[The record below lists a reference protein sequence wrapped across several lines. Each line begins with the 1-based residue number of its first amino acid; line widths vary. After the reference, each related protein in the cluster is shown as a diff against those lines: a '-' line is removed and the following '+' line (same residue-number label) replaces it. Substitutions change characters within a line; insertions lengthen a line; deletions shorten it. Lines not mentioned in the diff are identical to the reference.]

1 MIIDFIAM
9 CLWQFRVTNYLLEIP
24 RIKKNYY
31 FILSIGALGSHEMF
45 LSIICRVKAK
55 ARKQQ
60 RASKTKK
67 VDHQFPYLISQ
78 ISNLISKFRVSLGA
92 QKSPGSRLKYIA
104 ATWAR
109 RGPIFFT
116 LNAFGLIYFCL
127 HPLEMLHLRLT
138 SAGYQLTNSSPIA
151 SIGRTHAW
159 SNYVGYEPISAFW
172 QEAWALLNNFTK
184 LGGFLNFFTVPWP
197 LHKILASIFK
207 VVLSTLARI
216 KLF

>member
-1 MIIDFIAM
+1 
-9 CLWQFRVTNYLLEIP
+9 
-24 RIKKNYY
+24 
-31 FILSIGALGSHEMF
+31 MF

-78 ISNLISKFRVSLGA
+78 FSNLISKFRVSLGA
-92 QKSPGSRLKYIA
+92 QKKSRLAIEVHRCNESSN
-104 ATWAR
+104 W
-109 RGPIFFT
+109 PNFFT

-127 HPLEMLHLRLT
+127 HPLEMLRLRLT

-159 SNYVGYEPISAFW
+159 SNYVGYEPISVF
-172 QEAWALLNNFTK
+172 
-184 LGGFLNFFTVPWP
+184 
-197 LHKILASIFK
+197 
-207 VVLSTLARI
+207 
-216 KLF
+216 

>member
-1 MIIDFIAM
+1 
-9 CLWQFRVTNYLLEIP
+9 
-24 RIKKNYY
+24 
-31 FILSIGALGSHEMF
+31 MF

-67 VDHQFPYLISQ
+67 VDHQFSYLISQ

-92 QKSPGSRLKYIA
+92 QKKSRLAIEVHRCIESSN
-104 ATWAR
+104 W
-109 RGPIFFT
+109 PNFFYS
-116 LNAFGLIYFCL
+116 GLIYFCL

-159 SNYVGYEPISAFW
+159 SNYVGYEPISVF
-172 QEAWALLNNFTK
+172 
-184 LGGFLNFFTVPWP
+184 
-197 LHKILASIFK
+197 
-207 VVLSTLARI
+207 
-216 KLF
+216 